1 VTSVQPPGAAETPF
15 EAFIDESESD
25 RSTDPDTY
33 VLAAALLDPT
43 RIDEVRDAMRALLL
57 RGQRKLHWRDE
68 SDKRRLQII
77 EAVVAAQVEHL
88 VVVRAGRTRER
99 SERRRRLCLEALC
112 FELERLGV
120 RQATLESRG
129 RADDRRD
136 RVMLDTLRARKT
148 VGGQLR
154 MQHLPG
160 PGEPLLWLPDAVCGA
175 VTRARV
181 GDVVYRDMVE
191 SQITVVSIS
200 ARV

>member
-1 VTSVQPPGAAETPF
+1 LTSAQPPDAEEMLF
-15 EAFIDESESD
+15 EAFLDESESD
-25 RSTDPDTY
+25 RSADPDTY

-43 RIDEVRDAMRALLL
+43 RVDDVRDTMRALLL
-57 RGQRKLHWRDE
+57 KGQRKLHWRDE

-77 EAVVAAQVEHL
+77 ETVAAAQVEHM

-112 FELERLGV
+112 FELDRLGV

-148 VGGQLR
+148 VRGQLR

-191 SQITVVSIS
+191 SRVTVVSIS
-200 ARV
+200 ARA